1 MSKVLEMRQKRGELW
16 DQAKAFLDEHQDA
29 NGNMA
34 PEFVEQYE
42 KMEQDIATMRDAID
56 RLERAEQVD
65 RELNVNPA
73 NPMLSDKPERT
84 PSPDGKK
91 GLASDNYKNA
101 FWNQMRGRNGLTVRD
116 ALQIGTDSEGGFL
129 VPDEYERTLIK
140 SLEESNKLRGMCTV
154 IRTENGERK
163 IPLVAS
169 HGTASWVDEEGAI
182 PESDDAFSQI
192 NLGAHKLATMIKVSD
207 ELLQDSVF
215 DVESYIA
222 NEFARRIGAAE
233 ETAFINGDGSA
244 KPYGL
249 LHATNGAGTA
259 VTTAGTSFTA
269 DEVLDLVYSLR
280 NVYRPR
286 AAFLMNDST
295 IKALRKLKDG
305 AGQYLWQ
312 PGMKEG
318 EPDRLLNYRVVT
330 SPYMPEIGAGTKP
343 ILYGDFSFYWIA
355 DRQGRVFQRLNELY
369 AATGQ
374 IGFRA
379 TQRVDGRLILP
390 EAMKCLKIKT

>member
-215 DVESYIA
+215 DVES
-222 NEFARRIGAAE
+222 
-233 ETAFINGDGSA
+233 
-244 KPYGL
+244 
-249 LHATNGAGTA
+249 
-259 VTTAGTSFTA
+259 
-269 DEVLDLVYSLR
+269 
-280 NVYRPR
+280 
-286 AAFLMNDST
+286 
-295 IKALRKLKDG
+295 
-305 AGQYLWQ
+305 
-312 PGMKEG
+312 
-318 EPDRLLNYRVVT
+318 
-330 SPYMPEIGAGTKP
+330 
-343 ILYGDFSFYWIA
+343 
-355 DRQGRVFQRLNELY
+355 
-369 AATGQ
+369 
-374 IGFRA
+374 FR
-379 TQRVDGRLILP
+379 
-390 EAMKCLKIKT
+390 

>member
-1 MSKVLEMRQKRGELW
+1 MW
-16 DQAKAFLDEHQDA
+16 KAF
-29 NGNMA
+29 
-34 PEFVEQYE
+34 
-42 KMEQDIATMRDAID
+42 
-56 RLERAEQVD
+56 
-65 RELNVNPA
+65 
-73 NPMLSDKPERT
+73 
-84 PSPDGKK
+84 
-91 GLASDNYKNA
+91 
-101 FWNQMRGRNGLTVRD
+101 
-116 ALQIGTDSEGGFL
+116 
-129 VPDEYERTLIK
+129 
-140 SLEESNKLRGMCTV
+140 
-154 IRTENGERK
+154 
-163 IPLVAS
+163 
-169 HGTASWVDEEGAI
+169 
-182 PESDDAFSQI
+182 
-192 NLGAHKLATMIKVSD
+192 
-207 ELLQDSVF
+207 
-215 DVESYIA
+215 A
-222 NEFARRIGAAE
+222 NEFARRFGAAE

>member
-42 KMEQDIATMRDAID
+42 KMEQDIASMRDAID

-65 RELNVNPA
+65 RDLNLNTA
-73 NPMLSDKPERT
+73 NPMLAGKPERV
-84 PSPDGKK
+84 PVPDTKK
-91 GLASDNYKNA
+91 GLASDHYKSA
-101 FWNQMRGRNGLTVRD
+101 FWNQMRGRTGMNVRD
-116 ALQIGTDSEGGFL
+116 ALQIGTDSEGGYL

-140 SLEESNKLRGMCTV
+140 SLEDANKLRGMCTV

-249 LHATNGAGTA
+249 LHASNGAGTA
-259 VTTAGTSFTA
+259 VTTAGTTFTA

-318 EPDRLLNYRVVT
+318 EPDRLLNYRVTT